1 MRHLINRQRILVA
14 CEESGRVRSALRRRG
29 FDAWSCDLLP
39 AGDGDEHH
47 MQGDVFDVLGD
58 GWAGMLA
65 FWPCTRLCN
74 SGVRWLAE
82 RNLWQ
87 EMEESARKFK
97 RLLDFDG
104 IPVRGLEN
112 PIPHKYALQI
122 IGSRYDQIIQP
133 WQHGHGETK
142 ATCLWLRGLPLLNPS
157 RTVDGREGR
166 IHRMAPGPTRSVE
179 RSKTYEGIAA
189 AMADQWGVLLSGGI
203 EPSTERLTGRD
214 QLTAGGTEH
223 ALPQVD
229 NESAE
234 TGL

>member
-1 MRHLINRQRILVA
+1 
-14 CEESGRVRSALRRRG
+14 
-29 FDAWSCDLLP
+29 
-39 AGDGDEHH
+39 
-47 MQGDVFDVLGD
+47 
-58 GWAGMLA
+58 MLA

-203 EPSTERLTGRD
+203 ELGFS
-214 QLTAGGTEH
+214 
-223 ALPQVD
+223 
-229 NESAE
+229 S
-234 TGL
+234 